1 MRIAALLV
9 FSALSI
15 GCVQTEEQWSIKKST
30 ESAKFEKSFMKGNIA
45 DSEGGTQDDVDRMFN
60 KNISMDSNYAT
71 SNLDKKNVEKS
82 GFFGARKKSGDG
94 NKSYATNSLEPET
107 WSGTKEFSTPEFPD
121 RNARFAAKDWEPRR
135 DEYYH
140 VGDLDDRSASKRF
153 PVNEYVAAQEE
164 SSDRILLGRANERV
178 TAASLREKR
187 DEDPGATDG
196 IATPSVS
203 LEEVKGMLG
212 R

>member
-1 MRIAALLV
+1 M
-9 FSALSI
+9 LSLSLCTV
-15 GCVQTEEQWSIKKST
+15 GCVQTEEQWSIRKST

-60 KNISMDSNYAT
+60 KSISMDSNYAT
-71 SNLDKKNVEKS
+71 SSLETKDVEKR
-82 GFFGARKKSGDG
+82 GFFGERKKSGEN
-94 NKSYATNSLEPET
+94 NKAFATKSIEPET

-121 RNARFAAKDWEPRR
+121 RNARFAAKDWKPRN

-140 VGDLDDRSASKRF
+140 VGDFEERSGSKRF
-153 PVNEYVAAQEE
+153 PVNEYVTAQEE
-164 SSDRILLGRANERV
+164 SADRILLGRANESV
-178 TAASLREKR
+178 TAASLRER
-187 DEDPGATDG
+187 AAENPDTTESVV
-196 IATPSVS
+196 TPSVS